1 MLPLILYTPFAL
13 AIAILFYFSLR
24 AIQNTSRPG
33 RLIPFS
39 FFLAVVLGSSL
50 YLMFGI
56 DEEWAPWTALTI
68 VGLVAIPILTPL
80 FLLLLTIF
88 VSWLGGKPMKWN

>member
-1 MLPLILYTPFAL
+1 MLPLILYIPFAIAL
-13 AIAILFYFSLR
+13 AVLFYFSLR
-24 AIQNTSRPG
+24 AIQNTARPG

-50 YLMFGI
+50 YLMFGVE
-56 DEEWAPWTALTI
+56 EEWAPWVALVI

-80 FLLLLTIF
+80 FLLLMTIF
-88 VSWLGGKPMKWN
+88 VSWLGRKPMKWN